1 MKARVRKRIA
11 MCLAFSLI
19 LSLCLQGEAGAKSKK
34 AGLKISTAKVTLQ
47 AGQKKT
53 VTFSGKNK
61 SKISKIS
68 IQKKYNKKV
77 AKVSVK
83 KKKIYVTGKK
93 KGQTKIR
100 VLVKFKKHSKLKA
113 KKFVI
118 KVNVQKKKQK
128 SAAKTNVKTQTV
140 NKKPVVTQKP
150 ATSGTGS
157 TVNSGSS
164 VDKKITRSEWVSILC
179 KKLDIDTSGINLAST
194 DLDYA
199 DISDDK
205 NAVQI
210 EAAHK
215 YGLLPEEGDSQDV
228 PCFNPQETVTR
239 EYMAYTL
246 SKALGFEYS
255 GEPDDCED
263 LDESVYQDEVAN
275 IIKAKVMKLHNDK
288 FNPKQAITK
297 DDVEFAEEKIDEWTA
312 STDLS
317 DAKEYDH
324 SVYQEDVKD
333 YSDCTE
339 YSLEKN
345 NSSDLTL
352 KGSDL
357 KNYDIEEK
365 DIIVLGKNDAHPN
378 GVAVEIV
385 EANEDG
391 SFSCKDPDIEDV
403 YSKIDTL
410 GQGEIDYEDAKAAS
424 DDISLKYE
432 VNEDTSVQK
441 KQKTEAKKKVGG
453 SFEPKD
459 VKFIFDM
466 GKGKKITDNLKLQ
479 GKVTVS
485 IPEITA
491 LLDADVS
498 LRKGVSIDE
507 MTLSMREK
515 VDIAGGLYWTVA
527 ETGQS
532 LQNGS
537 HENDFRSIWTKAEG
551 ANFEFGRIEL
561 GSIPIDVAYGF
572 GINLKLFAEV
582 SMKGEV
588 SITYSMN
595 AMEGIQYKDDTFRIL
610 KDYSDTLSLFEVS
623 GSGYVQIGVAADV
636 AWMEIF
642 DIVGVTFQVGP
653 AFNVKVTPHA
663 IATDPLICAN
673 ASFYLGAKLTLDK
686 ETILGELLKD
696 KHNLTIQCELLKDD
710 SKNPLRLNFHMENFK
725 RVQKCTYGAG
735 TIEGAVV
742 DSASREP
749 IKRAMAQIYMK
760 GKDGADLL
768 IRTVYTDAD
777 GRYKV
782 DNLAD
787 GTYCIVITATNYKQC
802 SFDDVKIVHSTVMT
816 ADVAEMVKRDDSTG
830 TLRFKIVSAV
840 TGEELKDW
848 NYNIRSINTVYDM
861 EDISGTSGNG
871 IFEREVACGNYQV
884 TISKKDYITASQ
896 VVNVAYK
903 KDNTVVIAVSPCL
916 ESVDSSEDI
925 RFVLTWGEEPMDLD
939 SHVFI
944 KNKDQQVVGRVYFD
958 SDEYE
963 DENTSVNLD
972 VDDRDSYGP
981 ETITIAKASNDYTY
995 SYYVYDYTNEDCEG
1009 VKELSLSSA
1018 KVSVYAGEKLL
1029 YAFNVPYNRN
1039 ATAWKVFDYNPSTGQ
1054 LVIHNQLGDSDCGKE
1069 FGKDIQW
1076 AE

>member
-1 MKARVRKRIA
+1 M
-11 MCLAFSLI
+11 
-19 LSLCLQGEAGAKSKK
+19 
-34 AGLKISTAKVTLQ
+34 
-47 AGQKKT
+47 
-53 VTFSGKNK
+53 
-61 SKISKIS
+61 
-68 IQKKYNKKV
+68 
-77 AKVSVK
+77 
-83 KKKIYVTGKK
+83 
-93 KGQTKIR
+93 
-100 VLVKFKKHSKLKA
+100 
-113 KKFVI
+113 
-118 KVNVQKKKQK
+118 
-128 SAAKTNVKTQTV
+128 
-140 NKKPVVTQKP
+140 
-150 ATSGTGS
+150 
-157 TVNSGSS
+157 
-164 VDKKITRSEWVSILC
+164 
-179 KKLDIDTSGINLAST
+179 
-194 DLDYA
+194 
-199 DISDDK
+199 
-205 NAVQI
+205 
-210 EAAHK
+210 
-215 YGLLPEEGDSQDV
+215 
-228 PCFNPQETVTR
+228 
-239 EYMAYTL
+239 
-246 SKALGFEYS
+246 
-255 GEPDDCED
+255 
-263 LDESVYQDEVAN
+263 
-275 IIKAKVMKLHNDK
+275 
-288 FNPKQAITK
+288 
-297 DDVEFAEEKIDEWTA
+297 
-312 STDLS
+312 
-317 DAKEYDH
+317 
-324 SVYQEDVKD
+324 
-333 YSDCTE
+333 
-339 YSLEKN
+339 
-345 NSSDLTL
+345 
-352 KGSDL
+352 
-357 KNYDIEEK
+357 
-365 DIIVLGKNDAHPN
+365 
-378 GVAVEIV
+378 
-385 EANEDG
+385 
-391 SFSCKDPDIEDV
+391 
-403 YSKIDTL
+403 
-410 GQGEIDYEDAKAAS
+410 
-424 DDISLKYE
+424 
-432 VNEDTSVQK
+432 
-441 KQKTEAKKKVGG
+441 
-453 SFEPKD
+453 
-459 VKFIFDM
+459 
-466 GKGKKITDNLKLQ
+466 
-479 GKVTVS
+479 
-485 IPEITA
+485 
-491 LLDADVS
+491 
-498 LRKGVSIDE
+498 
-507 MTLSMREK
+507 
-515 VDIAGGLYWTVA
+515 
-527 ETGQS
+527 
-532 LQNGS
+532 
-537 HENDFRSIWTKAEG
+537 
-551 ANFEFGRIEL
+551 

-653 AFNVKVTPHA
+653 AFNAKITPHA
-663 IATDPLICAN
+663 LATDPLICAN

-696 KHNLTIQCELLKDD
+696 KHNLSLQCELLKDD

-916 ESVDSSEDI
+916 ESIDSSEDI

>member
-365 DIIVLGKNDAHPN
+365 DIIVLGKNDAH
-378 GVAVEIV
+378 
-385 EANEDG
+385 
-391 SFSCKDPDIEDV
+391 
-403 YSKIDTL
+403 
-410 GQGEIDYEDAKAAS
+410 
-424 DDISLKYE
+424 
-432 VNEDTSVQK
+432 QK
-441 KQKTEAKKKVGG
+441 E
-453 SFEPKD
+453 
-459 VKFIFDM
+459 
-466 GKGKKITDNLKLQ
+466 
-479 GKVTVS
+479 
-485 IPEITA
+485 
-491 LLDADVS
+491 
-498 LRKGVSIDE
+498 
-507 MTLSMREK
+507 
-515 VDIAGGLYWTVA
+515 W
-527 ETGQS
+527 
-532 LQNGS
+532 
-537 HENDFRSIWTKAEG
+537 
-551 ANFEFGRIEL
+551 
-561 GSIPIDVAYGF
+561 
-572 GINLKLFAEV
+572 
-582 SMKGEV
+582 
-588 SITYSMN
+588 
-595 AMEGIQYKDDTFRIL
+595 
-610 KDYSDTLSLFEVS
+610 
-623 GSGYVQIGVAADV
+623 
-636 AWMEIF
+636 
-642 DIVGVTFQVGP
+642 
-653 AFNVKVTPHA
+653 
-663 IATDPLICAN
+663 
-673 ASFYLGAKLTLDK
+673 
-686 ETILGELLKD
+686 
-696 KHNLTIQCELLKDD
+696 
-710 SKNPLRLNFHMENFK
+710 PLR
-725 RVQKCTYGAG
+725 
-735 TIEGAVV
+735 
-742 DSASREP
+742 S
-749 IKRAMAQIYMK
+749 
-760 GKDGADLL
+760 
-768 IRTVYTDAD
+768 
-777 GRYKV
+777 
-782 DNLAD
+782 
-787 GTYCIVITATNYKQC
+787 
-802 SFDDVKIVHSTVMT
+802 
-816 ADVAEMVKRDDSTG
+816 
-830 TLRFKIVSAV
+830 
-840 TGEELKDW
+840 
-848 NYNIRSINTVYDM
+848 
-861 EDISGTSGNG
+861 
-871 IFEREVACGNYQV
+871 
-884 TISKKDYITASQ
+884 
-896 VVNVAYK
+896 
-903 KDNTVVIAVSPCL
+903 
-916 ESVDSSEDI
+916 
-925 RFVLTWGEEPMDLD
+925 
-939 SHVFI
+939 
-944 KNKDQQVVGRVYFD
+944 
-958 SDEYE
+958 
-963 DENTSVNLD
+963 
-972 VDDRDSYGP
+972 
-981 ETITIAKASNDYTY
+981 
-995 SYYVYDYTNEDCEG
+995 
-1009 VKELSLSSA
+1009 
-1018 KVSVYAGEKLL
+1018 
-1029 YAFNVPYNRN
+1029 
-1039 ATAWKVFDYNPSTGQ
+1039 
-1054 LVIHNQLGDSDCGKE
+1054 
-1069 FGKDIQW
+1069 
-1076 AE
+1076 